1 MKKGIIVDGKNLT
14 QWAKE
19 LGVSRQRIQQ
29 RYHRYG
35 DPRGEAIGRSARPG
49 SRPVGRPKGPNSPLP
64 KWALHNPKDT
74 VVPVQR
80 YSKYDTITYLG
91 KSVRE
96 WGLVYD
102 ANYKRIIYA
111 MNKSQKRKNPDIF
124 HNLLKA

>member
-1 MKKGIIVDGKNLT
+1 MTIFVDGKNLS

-19 LGVSRQRIQQ
+19 LGVSRQRISQ

-35 DPRGEAIGRSARPG
+35 DPRGRAIGPFAR
-49 SRPVGRPKGPNSPLP
+49 RGRPKGPNSPLP
-64 KWALHNPKDT
+64 KWALNNPTET

-80 YSKYDTITYLG
+80 NSKYDTITYLG

-96 WGLVYD
+96 WGLVYN

>member
-14 QWAKE
+14 QWARE

-35 DPRGEAIGRSARPG
+35 NVYGYGTIGRP
-49 SRPVGRPKGPNSPLP
+49 PKSVTIVSQLTG
-64 KWALHNPKDT
+64 K
-74 VVPVQR
+74 VVER
-80 YSKYDTITYLG
+80 FCKYDTITYLG

-96 WGLVYD
+96 WGSVYD